1 MAHLWLTVL
10 LMLLATTTLEARV
23 VEPTLLEMATT
34 RTGHLMQATR
44 VSEKGPYDVTTVTV
58 RKSRPPAPP
67 LPLLLVSP
75 NTTGVF
81 PVILFF
87 HGMLLQNTD
96 YSDLF
101 KHTASHGYVI
111 VAPLVNLLGCI
122 LYKTQKTSQTKF
134 SSKPNSSGC
143 PEVNQKRAGPYNQA
157 SEVSASTIQHHM
169 LPAD

>member
-44 VSEKGPYDVTTVTV
+44 VFEKGPYDVTTVTV

-75 NTTGVF
+75 NTTGLF
-81 PVILFF
+81 PVILFV
-87 HGMLLQNTD
+87 HGMLLQNSD

-101 KHTASHGYVI
+101 KHIASHGYVI
-111 VAPLVNLLGCI
+111 VAPQKKTLLAPM
-122 LYKTQKTSQTKF
+122 KWPVTSLAREPMQQC
-134 SSKPNSSGC
+134 NG
-143 PEVNQKRAGPYNQA
+143 VRGR
-157 SEVSASTIQHHM
+157 
-169 LPAD
+169 